1 MRETFL
7 QLAQK
12 TPAELVDEAAR
23 IANDLAAREMRGPG
37 DLPNAMERLE
47 RRYALPSRSFW
58 SLRYRR
64 PKSICAS
71 ILLKLLA
78 AYQAECER
86 QMRQLQHEIEITRLA
101 TGPAHP
107 AVRAAEALVGPA
119 DRN

>member
-1 MRETFL
+1 MRESLL

-12 TPAELVDEAAR
+12 SPTELVDEAAR
-23 IANDLAAREMRGPG
+23 IANDLATREMRGPG

-86 QMRQLQHEIEITRLA
+86 QMRHLQHEIEVTRLA
-101 TGPAHP
+101 TGSAHP
-107 AVRAAEALVGPA
+107 ALRAAEAVLGA
-119 DRN
+119 HDS